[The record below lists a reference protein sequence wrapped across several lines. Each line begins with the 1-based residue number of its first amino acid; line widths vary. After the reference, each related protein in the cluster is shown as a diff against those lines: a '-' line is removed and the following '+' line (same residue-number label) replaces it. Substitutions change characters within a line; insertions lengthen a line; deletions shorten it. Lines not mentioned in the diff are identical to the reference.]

1 MPNEADTCRTYI
13 VPKLHTSGWEDD
25 SIVEQLP
32 LTPGRIVP
40 IGDRHT
46 RVAPVLWAD
55 ADASW
60 IGRSEESCN
69 MLQKPMMYPYF
80 ALGENR

>member
-1 MPNEADTCRTYI
+1 MPNEADTRRTYI

-46 RVAPVLWAD
+46 RKDGLRPD
-55 ADASW
+55 Y
-60 IGRSEESCN
+60 GRA
-69 MLQKPMMYPYF
+69 MMSSILDKAF
-80 ALGENR
+80 KGEL